1 MTKLQR
7 SGRTGSSDP
16 LDGLVLAPRRDLCL
30 DFANTL
36 GWRGSAPSETLHG
49 LPDLVQW
56 CGSSGSL
63 LAGAID
69 GNGAW
74 GSVAWTERHP
84 AEAAAIFRRVIAIRE
99 TIYRIFHAVASGG
112 APAADDLSELNRALK
127 ETPGRSALQRTDA
140 GVFGWRVER
149 KRPPPASALLAPAL
163 WSAGD
168 LLAGPH
174 LARVRE
180 CANDKCLWLFLDE
193 SKNGSRRWCSMTA
206 CGNRAKAHRHYARL
220 KAAE

>member
-1 MTKLQR
+1 MVGGEMTTAQR
-7 SGRTGSSDP
+7 SGRTAA
-16 LDGLVLAPRRDLCL
+16 LVLTPRRDLCL

-56 CGSSGSL
+56 CASSGSL
-63 LAGAID
+63 LAGTIE
-69 GNGAW
+69 GNGNWA
-74 GSVAWTERHP
+74 ERHP
-84 AEAAAIFRRVIAIRE
+84 AEAAAIFRRAIAIRE
-99 TIYRIFHAVASGG
+99 MTYRIFHAVASGG
-112 APAADDLSELNRALK
+112 APDDDDLSELNRALR
-127 ETPGRSALQRTDA
+127 ETPARSALQRIGT
-140 GVFGWRVER
+140 GFGWRVEKMR
-149 KRPPPASALLAPAL
+149 LVTASALLAPAL

-168 LLAGPH
+168 LLTGPQ

-193 SKNGSRRWCSMTA
+193 SKNGTRRWCSMTA

-220 KAAE
+220 KGG